1 MVREAGTGAK
11 WEQAMWPPRLVEGK
25 FMVPAKFAT
34 EKEAMQFAR
43 WVNLAGKYEAIT
55 REKKS

>member
-1 MVREAGTGAK
+1 MIKFEYRIEGT
-11 WEQAMWPPRLVEGK
+11 
-25 FMVPAKFAT
+25 AT